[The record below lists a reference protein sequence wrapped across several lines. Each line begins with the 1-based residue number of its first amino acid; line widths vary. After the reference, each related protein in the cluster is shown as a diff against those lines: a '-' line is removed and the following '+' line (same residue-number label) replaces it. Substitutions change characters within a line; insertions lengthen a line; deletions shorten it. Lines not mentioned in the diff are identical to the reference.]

1 MHGPGP
7 GSIAES
13 AGPDGW
19 RAAGEP
25 GSFGSSPGGSPRT
38 APPEA
43 TIYVAG
49 FWRRAGAGLIDLAIV
64 LPVAALL
71 TWIVGRVV
79 GLRLPPSRHGGPDY
93 WLDTALAGDPALWGG
108 LALAATIGCLYLF
121 VLQVVEGRTFGMRVL
136 ELRVVDVFGA
146 RPSAGR
152 AALRAL
158 GYVVSAGTLG
168 LGFAWIGF
176 DREKRGLHDWLAG
189 TYVVRGRG

>member
-1 MHGPGP
+1 M
-7 GSIAES
+7 

-19 RAAGEP
+19 RAEP
-25 GSFGSSPGGSPRT
+25 E
-38 APPEA
+38 PEA

-64 LPVAALL
+64 LPIAALL

-108 LALAATIGCLYLF
+108 LALAAVIGCLYLF
-121 VLQVVEGRTFGMRVL
+121 VLQIVEGRTFGMRAL
-136 ELRVVDVFGA
+136 GLRVVDVFGA
-146 RPSAGR
+146 APGPGR

-158 GYVVSAGTLG
+158 GYVDSAGTLG